1 MLLMTGWR
9 WGCRGDSGALLY
21 TFLTEAIFEQENEV
35 A

>member
-1 MLLMTGWR
+1 MLHMTGWC
-9 WGCRGDSGALLY
+9 WGYRGGAGALLY